1 MSPSRRLTLALSS
14 VVAVLVVGT
23 VGYLLLGFEPLN
35 ALYQTVTTISTVG
48 FREVEE
54 FGSAEK
60 AFTMLIIVLG
70 FGSVVFAIGQVVE
83 FVVEGHM
90 QRAFGRRRMD
100 KTIAGMDRHVVVCGW
115 GRVGRSFCEHLPAA
129 TEVVVVD
136 NDPASLATC
145 GHPHVLGDASDD
157 AALSAAGI
165 ERAAT
170 MVAALSTDADN
181 LFVVLSARSSNP
193 GAFIVAR
200 ARAEASADKLLRA
213 GADRVVNPHEIGGA
227 RMAALVSQPHVSEF
241 VDVVMH
247 EAGMEFQLAEVELA
261 EGSPLVGRTL
271 GETHLRARTGA
282 LVLAMRN
289 PDGSFTTNPSSDTGL
304 DRSQILIAIGTED
317 QLRRLRDEAGVA
329 G

>member
-1 MSPSRRLTLALSS
+1 M

-23 VGYLLLGFEPLN
+23 VGYLLLGLEPLD

-54 FGSAEK
+54 FGPAEK
-60 AFTMLIIVLG
+60 TFTMLIILAG

-100 KTIAGMDRHVVVCGW
+100 KAIARMNGHIVVCGW
-115 GRVGRSFCEHLPAA
+115 GRVGRSFCEHLPAGS
-129 TEVVVVD
+129 EVVVVD
-136 NDPASLATC
+136 NDPAVLASC
-145 GHPHVLGDASDD
+145 PFHHVLGDASDD
-157 AALSAAGI
+157 QVLAAAGI

-170 MVAALSTDADN
+170 MVAALGRDADN

-193 GAFIVAR
+193 TAFIVAR
-200 ARAEASADKLLRA
+200 ARAESSAAKLQRA
-213 GADRVVNPHEIGGA
+213 GANRVVNPHEIGGA

-247 EAGMEFQLAEVELA
+247 EAGMEFQLAEVDLA
-261 EGSPLVGRTL
+261 EDSTLVGRTL
-271 GETHLRARTGA
+271 EEAHLRARTGA

-289 PDGSFTTNPSSDTGL
+289 PDGSFTTNPSSDTVLGH
-304 DRSQILIAIGTED
+304 SQILIAIGTDD
-317 QLRRLRDEAGVA
+317 QLQRLRDEAGV

>member
-54 FGSAEK
+54 FGPAEK

-83 FVVEGHM
+83 FVVEGHL

-100 KTIAGMDRHVVVCGW
+100 KTIAGMDHHVVVCGW
-115 GRVGRSFCEHLPAA
+115 GRVGRSFCEHLPAS
-129 TEVVVVD
+129 TSVVVVD
-136 NDPASLATC
+136 NDPVSLATC
-145 GHPHVLGDASDD
+145 THPHVLGDASDD
-157 AALSAAGI
+157 GALAAAGI

-170 MVAALSTDADN
+170 MVAALATDADN

-289 PDGSFTTNPSSDTGL
+289 PDGTFTTNPSSDTGL
-304 DRSQILIAIGTED
+304 DRAQILIAIGTED
-317 QLRRLRDEAGVA
+317 QLRRLRDEAGV